1 MSHLA
6 RVHSLLDTNFS
17 RDFDAFWFLHQPGD
31 QHRHHPAVLLGLQV
45 APLLGNVGQQ
55 VTSLVLAFLQQQE

>member
-17 RDFDAFWFLHQPGD
+17 GDFDAFWFLHQPGH
-31 QHRHHPAVLLGLQV
+31 QHRLHPAVLLGLQV
-45 APLLGNVGQQ
+45 APLLRNVGQQ
-55 VTSLVLAFLQQQE
+55 VPRLVLAFLQHQ